1 MSEDR
6 RSWWDFDPDERP
18 VPLDAI
24 AEAVAAEAEQ
34 IVESQR
40 QSIMRED
47 TDPTGETLAALR
59 EAAATAPVDEG
70 LDRAPASVRRIA
82 VALLSVACVA
92 MFSLGWVQGG
102 ARAEARVSPPDRVMS
117 PTSKDART
125 DSNERLGATRH
136 VGRRSKEVSKP

>member
-18 VPLDAI
+18 VPLDPV
-24 AEAVAAEAEQ
+24 AEAVAAEAEE

-47 TDPTGETLAALR
+47 TDPTLQTLAALR
-59 EAAATAPVDEG
+59 EAAASPVDEG
-70 LDRAPASVRRIA
+70 LDRAPASLRRIA

-92 MFSLGWVQGG
+92 MFSLGWLQGG
-102 ARAEARVSPPDRVMS
+102 ARAEARVSPTDRVMS
-117 PTSKDART
+117 PTSKDARA

-136 VGRRSKEVSKP
+136 IGRRSKEVSKP

>member
-18 VPLDAI
+18 VPLGPI
-24 AEAVAAEAEQ
+24 AEAVATEAEE

-40 QSIMRED
+40 QSIMREN

-59 EAAATAPVDEG
+59 EAAATAPVDGG
-70 LDRAPASVRRIA
+70 LDRAPASLRRVA

-102 ARAEARVSPPDRVMS
+102 ARAEARVSPADRVMP
-117 PTSKDART
+117 PTTKDAQA
-125 DSNERLGATRH
+125 DSNERLGARRH
-136 VGRRSKEVSKP
+136 IGLRSKEVSKP

>member
-18 VPLDAI
+18 VPLDPI
-24 AEAVAAEAEQ
+24 AEAVAAEAEE

-47 TDPTGETLAALR
+47 TDPTLQTLAALR
-59 EAAATAPVDEG
+59 EAAVVPADGG
-70 LDRAPASVRRIA
+70 LDRAPASLRRIA

-102 ARAEARVSPPDRVMS
+102 ARAEARVSSTDRVMS
-117 PTSKDART
+117 PTSKDARA

-136 VGRRSKEVSKP
+136 IGRRSKEVSKQ